1 MADETTVLQINDSLW
16 IPRAELTYRATRSG
30 GPGGQHVNTSSS
42 RVELAW
48 NVDTSPSVTDEQRA
62 LIQAKLANR
71 INSEGVMLLS
81 GSESRSQHQNKEA
94 VTARFAEL
102 VAQALV
108 IPKARR
114 KTRPT
119 RASKEARLQEK
130 KQRSAD
136 QEACAAASAR
146 TSRAGSARIQPG
158 AGIQPSE

>member
-62 LIQAKLANR
+62 LIKAKLANR

-94 VTARFAEL
+94 VTGRFAEL

-108 IPKARR
+108 IPKVRR
-114 KTRPT
+114 KTKPS

-130 KQRSAD
+130 KQRS
-136 QEACAAASAR
+136 QTKKMR
-146 TSRAGSARIQPG
+146 G
-158 AGIQPSE
+158 GIRPDE

>member
-48 NVDTSPSVTDEQRA
+48 DVDASPSVTDDQRA
-62 LIQAKLANR
+62 LIKTRLANR
-71 INSEGVMLLS
+71 INSEGVLLLS
-81 GSESRSQHQNKEA
+81 SSEQRSQHQNKES
-94 VTARFAEL
+94 VTVRFADL

-108 IPKARR
+108 VPKVRR

-119 RASKEARLQEK
+119 RASREARLQEK
-130 KQRSAD
+130 KQRS
-136 QEACAAASAR
+136 QTKR
-146 TSRAGSARIQPG
+146 MRG
-158 AGIQPSE
+158 GIRPDE